1 MNECEL
7 KGKRMTVA
15 EELKDQSNS
24 QREPGRVSKDRQGNK
39 AEKTG
44 VVQSKLGSS
53 CKCMGFHTKSMEPG
67 ASYSRGQGKSCH
79 AVGQMILYFVCI
91 SKDSGK

>member
-24 QREPGRVSKDRQGNK
+24 QREPGRVSKDR
-39 AEKTG
+39 
-44 VVQSKLGSS
+44 
-53 CKCMGFHTKSMEPG
+53 
-67 ASYSRGQGKSCH
+67 
-79 AVGQMILYFVCI
+79 
-91 SKDSGK
+91 